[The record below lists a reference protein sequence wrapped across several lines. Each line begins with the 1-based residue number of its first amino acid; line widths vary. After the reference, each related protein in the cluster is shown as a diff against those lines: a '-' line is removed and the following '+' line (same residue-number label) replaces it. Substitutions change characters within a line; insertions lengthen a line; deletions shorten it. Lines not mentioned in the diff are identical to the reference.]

1 MGKRNVEGFK
11 ANAKLGQRAE
21 SKEKKAADKVD
32 RQSDFLDFPASAEL
46 ENVNCTI
53 KMFFVFEFFYLY
65 LLKLI

>member
-32 RQSDFLDFPASAEL
+32 R
-46 ENVNCTI
+46 
-53 KMFFVFEFFYLY
+53 
-65 LLKLI
+65 